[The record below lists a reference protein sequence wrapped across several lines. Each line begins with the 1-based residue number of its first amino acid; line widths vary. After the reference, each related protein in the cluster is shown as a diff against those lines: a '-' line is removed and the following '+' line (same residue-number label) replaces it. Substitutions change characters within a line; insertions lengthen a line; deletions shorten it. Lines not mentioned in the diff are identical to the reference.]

1 MFTFED
7 IAMMSMVSL
16 AVSFFLILAIATL
29 ISTD

>member
-16 AVSFFLILAIATL
+16 AVSFFILLAIATF
-29 ISTD
+29 IYTD